1 MGTASLITLQTRKK
15 STMDLQQA
23 LSILGRVGAGETLS
37 LTELTQARDVIA
49 RQLHSLRGAANPD
62 LDALTT
68 LRESYFAADAAV
80 QAATEQEQAVASE
93 VDQALADIPNPDEG
107 DTGDGD
113 SEDEEDSEDAGDGED
128 SEEGVTASGGKRKKG
143 KMLSVQEAVARL
155 GLTGT
160 PGLQVNEPER
170 DLATTESR
178 VFIGGEIVQDANL
191 RTLAEAFQDSSSR
204 SLKTGKERVARVETT
219 FSEDRTLTGKINAD
233 TRLLDS
239 FVSPEAVVAAGGCCS
254 LPQPIY
260 SNPVQGSTARPI
272 RDALPT
278 LGASRGKFTFFPA
291 ICLPADGFGVW
302 TCEDD
307 ELVNEADS
315 ATWKQ
320 CAEVDCDV
328 TDEVGVDAV
337 YSCVTVG
344 NYQTRFAPEQWQ
356 GYLAALAIQN
366 ARRGEVLLFEKMR
379 AEVMSTY
386 TVAALGS
393 IFANVVNGVG
403 TAAAAMRQDQR
414 LGDVQMDFFVS
425 ESLLTAVRLDL
436 INRRVFSSAVDDPNV
451 AASLLNTALSNE
463 GVNAV
468 YSQDLDP
475 IAFGSGGT
483 DPQFPLTFGS
493 VLAPNG
499 FFTFLDGGTLDLGT
513 EIRDH
518 NLNRQNKVAAFA
530 ESYEGLLAR
539 GCNALALDIP
549 VEICD
554 NVACPA

>member
-1 MGTASLITLQTRKK
+1 
-15 STMDLQQA
+15 MDLQQA

-49 RQLHSLRGAANPD
+49 RQLHSLRGSATPD

-80 QAATEQEQAVASE
+80 KAVAEQEQAAAQD
-93 VDQALADIPNPDEG
+93 VDAALADIPNPDE
-107 DTGDGD
+107 D
-113 SEDEEDSEDAGDGED
+113 EDAGDED
-128 SEEGVTASGGKRKKG
+128 EDDEEDAEEGDGEEAVTASAKPKRG

-155 GLTGT
+155 GLSGT
-160 PGLQVNEPER
+160 PGLQVREPEK
-170 DLATTESR
+170 DLATTETR
-178 VFIGGEIVQDANL
+178 VLIGGDVVQDANL
-191 RTLAEAFQDSSSR
+191 RSLAEAFHDSSSR
-204 SLKTGKERVARVETT
+204 SLKSGKERVARIETS
-219 FSEDRTLTGKINAD
+219 FAEERTLSGKINAD

-260 SNPVQGSTARPI
+260 SNPVQGSTDRPI
-272 RDALPT
+272 KNALPT
-278 LGASRGKFTFFPA
+278 LGASRGKFSFFPA
-291 ICLPADGFGVW
+291 ICLPVDGFGVW

-307 ELVNEADS
+307 ELVDDADPS
-315 ATWKQ
+315 TWKQ
-320 CAEVDCDV
+320 CAEVDCDL
-328 TDEVGVDAV
+328 TEEVGVDAV

-386 TVAALGS
+386 TVDALGS
-393 IFANVVNGVG
+393 IFANVVNGVA
-403 TAAAAMRQDQR
+403 TAAAALRQDQR
-414 LGDVQMDFFVS
+414 LGDVQMDFFIS

-463 GVNAV
+463 GVNPV

-475 IAFGSGGT
+475 VTFGSGGT

>member
-1 MGTASLITLQTRKK
+1 
-15 STMDLQQA
+15 MDLQQA

-49 RQLHSLRGAANPD
+49 RSLHALRGSATPD

-80 QAATEQEQAVASE
+80 KAVAEQEQAAASE
-93 VDQALADIPNPDEG
+93 VDQALADIPNPDE
-107 DTGDGD
+107 
-113 SEDEEDSEDAGDGED
+113 EDPEAGDGEED
-128 SEEGVTASGGKRKKG
+128 PEDGEGEEGDGSDAEHSSKPKKG
-143 KMLSVQEAVARL
+143 KMLSIQEAVARL

-160 PGLQVNEPER
+160 PGLSVNEPEQK
-170 DLATTESR
+170 DLSTTTSR
-178 VFIGGEIVQDANL
+178 VILNGEEVSDPTL
-191 RTLAEAFQDSSSR
+191 FTLAEAFRDSSGR

-219 FSEDRTLTGKINAD
+219 FAEDRTLTGKINAD

-278 LGASRGKFTFFPA
+278 LGATRGKFSFFPA
-291 ICLPADGFGVW
+291 ICLPVDGFGVW

-307 ELVNEADS
+307 DAVLEDDPT
-315 ATWKQ
+315 TWKQ
-320 CAEVDCDV
+320 CAEVDCDE

-337 YSCVTVG
+337 YSCVTIG

-386 TVAALGS
+386 TVDALGS

-403 TAAAAMRQDQR
+403 TAAAALRQDQR

-425 ESLLTAVRLDL
+425 ESLLTAVRMDL

-463 GVNAV
+463 GVNPV

-475 IAFGSGGT
+475 VAFNSGGT